1 MLVERE
7 AADDD
12 RPMVAA
18 RVVVKLSF
26 MLILCCFAI
35 DSLTRVSLLHR
46 ETIHFLMEGVC
57 RTSGT
62 ECWRFGNRELF
73 LKNVKPSPRFRA
85 CFPRLQVDG

>member
-35 DSLTRVSLLHR
+35 LS
-46 ETIHFLMEGVC
+46 F
-57 RTSGT
+57 
-62 ECWRFGNRELF
+62 FGGR
-73 LKNVKPSPRFRA
+73 SST
-85 CFPRLQVDG
+85 